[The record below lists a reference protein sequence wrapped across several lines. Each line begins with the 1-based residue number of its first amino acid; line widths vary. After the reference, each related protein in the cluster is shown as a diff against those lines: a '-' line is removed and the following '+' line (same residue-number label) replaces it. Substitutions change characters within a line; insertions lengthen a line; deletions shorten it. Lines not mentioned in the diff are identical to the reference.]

1 MSTFTQFME
10 TIFQLTCFVFVASN
24 LFVMGLQAKM
34 PEVIAAIKN
43 KKSNALIL
51 VWGWVLG
58 PVVGLLIV
66 WALPLAAP
74 FALCLIIC
82 SLAPC
87 APFLPPMVA
96 KARGD
101 ISYAAAFVPMV
112 AVGTVLFIPLLAPL
126 MIEGVTVSVWA
137 LAKGLL
143 VTLLMPLAIG
153 AAIRHY
159 AETVTKKIFPAVKG
173 ITALITLFT
182 IFNLGWLYWRQML
195 ATAGSFALLSM
206 IIFMAVMGLIT
217 YRFGFGM
224 KKSQRTV
231 MSLGMGTRNIGA
243 AIVVY
248 LALPNPDP
256 LILTMIILW
265 IFVSFFG
272 FAIISRIMGKQA
284 GKAVEGEIQNK

>member
-1 MSTFTQFME
+1 MSTFTQFMQ
-10 TIFQLTCFVFVASN
+10 TIFQPVVFAFVASN
-24 LFVMGLQAKM
+24 LFVMGLQAEM
-34 PEVIAAIKN
+34 PKVIAALKN
-43 KKSNALIL
+43 KKSTALIL

-58 PVVGLLIV
+58 PAVALLIL
-66 WALPLAAP
+66 WAIPLAEP
-74 FALCLIIC
+74 FALCLLIC

-96 KARGD
+96 KAHGD
-101 ISYAAAFVPMV
+101 ISYAAAFIPMV

-126 MIEGVTVSVWA
+126 LIEGVSVSMLA
-137 LAKGLL
+137 LAKSLF
-143 VTLLMPLAIG
+143 VTLLLPLAIG

-182 IFNLGWLYWRQML
+182 IFNLGWLYWEEML
-195 ATAGSFALLSM
+195 ATAGSFAFLSM
-206 IIFMAVMGLIT
+206 TIFMAVMGLIT

-256 LILTMIILW
+256 LTLTMIILW

-272 FAIISRIMGKQA
+272 YAIVSRIMGKQA
-284 GKAVEGEIQNK
+284 EKAVAGNAI

>member
-1 MSTFTQFME
+1 MSTITQCFE
-10 TIFQLTCFVFVASN
+10 SIFKLTCFLFVASN
-24 LFVMGLQAKM
+24 LLVMGLQAKM
-34 PEVIAAIKN
+34 PEVIAALKN
-43 KKSNALIL
+43 KKSTALIL
-51 VWGWVLG
+51 VWGWVVG
-58 PVVGLLIV
+58 PALGLLIV
-66 WALPLAAP
+66 WALPLAEP
-74 FALCLIIC
+74 FALCVLIS
-82 SLAPC
+82 SLSPC

-112 AVGTVLFIPLLAPL
+112 AVGTVLFIPLMSPL
-126 MIEGVTVSVWA
+126 LIEGVTVSAWA

-159 AETVTKKIFPAVKG
+159 AGTVATKIFPAVKG
-173 ITALITLFT
+173 ITVLITLFT
-182 IFNLGWLYWRQML
+182 ILNLGWLYWREML

-206 IIFMAVMGLIT
+206 IIFMAVMTLIT

-231 MSLGMGTRNIGA
+231 MSLGMGSRNFGA
-243 AIVVY
+243 ALVVY
-248 LALPNPDP
+248 FALPNPDP

-272 FAIISRIMGKQA
+272 FGIYTKIFGKLA
-284 GKAVEGEIQNK
+284 GKTVEGSTI